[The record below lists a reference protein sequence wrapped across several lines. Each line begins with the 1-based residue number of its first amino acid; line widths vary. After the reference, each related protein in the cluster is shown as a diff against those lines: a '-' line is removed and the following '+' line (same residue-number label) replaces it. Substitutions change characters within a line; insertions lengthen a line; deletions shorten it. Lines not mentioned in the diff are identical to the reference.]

1 MCTPAF
7 DSWHGMRTM
16 RTGDMEPVAADLSPC
31 KAFGSPREAGEIG
44 ETVWDVISRHRGRM
58 CTPVQLALNTESL
71 SEEKTPHIRQE
82 IVDNLSAGMSPIP
95 GGPTRE
101 ESIMGLEICM
111 GELERRA
118 AGRLCVPD
126 PELLA
131 MSKDHG
137 KALQD
142 GEGEELELDAAA
154 QLEAAKGRHAQGAQ
168 AGDARDQNRESR
180 AAQPRQLRPPHA
192 MKREEKTKW
201 FSVGG
206 WGFEVR
212 TEGDLGSPC

>member
-1 MCTPAF
+1 M
-7 DSWHGMRTM
+7 
-16 RTGDMEPVAADLSPC
+16 
-31 KAFGSPREAGEIG
+31 
-44 ETVWDVISRHRGRM
+44 WDVISRHRGRM
-58 CTPVQLALNTESL
+58 CTPVQLALNTETL

-131 MSKDHG
+131 MSKDHR
-137 KALQD
+137 KAQRD
-142 GEGEELELDAAA
+142 GEGEELELAAVA
-154 QLEAAKGRHAQGAQ
+154 QLEAAKE
-168 AGDARDQNRESR
+168 ARRER
-180 AAQPRQLRPPHA
+180 
-192 MKREEKTKW
+192 KREMRVTNIAKVAQL
-201 FSVGG
+201 SRDNCG
-206 WGFEVR
+206 R
-212 TEGDLGSPC
+212 RMP

>member
-1 MCTPAF
+1 
-7 DSWHGMRTM
+7 M

-71 SEEKTPHIRQE
+71 SEEKTPHIRQQ

-118 AGRLCVPD
+118 AGRVCVPD

-142 GEGEELELDAAA
+142 GEGEELELAAAA
-154 QLEAAKGRHAQGAQ
+154 QLEAAKE
-168 AGDARDQNRESR
+168 ARRER
-180 AAQPRQLRPPHA
+180 
-192 MKREEKTKW
+192 KREMRVTKIAKVAQL
-201 FSVGG
+201 SRDNCG
-206 WGFEVR
+206 R
-212 TEGDLGSPC
+212 RMP